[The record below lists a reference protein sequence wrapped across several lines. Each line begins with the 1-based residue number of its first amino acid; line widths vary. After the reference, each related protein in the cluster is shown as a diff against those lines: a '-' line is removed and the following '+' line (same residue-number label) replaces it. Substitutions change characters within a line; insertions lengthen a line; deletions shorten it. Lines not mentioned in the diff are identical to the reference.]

1 MIFTILVLGELT
13 SLAFLGG
20 VAKTALL
27 TGAVYVLFPELAA
40 LAYDVFTRP
49 AGVWAR
55 SPVMLAITP
64 SLAATIGTLVAQTM
78 PYGIWSVAICIA
90 GAMLLIRL
98 LRSPVAPAISAA
110 FLPLALG
117 VTSWWYPI
125 SIAAG
130 TGVLA
135 LLSIAYNRTL
145 ASQIRQTPPSL
156 TDAEDDEMERT
167 PRRYAWLPVFIAF
180 LLLTYGLAV
189 VTGLR
194 LILFPPLVVIA
205 FEMFAHAEVCPWAR
219 RPFALPL
226 ACTVAAAAGVGALV
240 VFGAGPLSV
249 AIAMLIGIATLR
261 MLRLHIP
268 PALAVGLLPQVM
280 PHADWHFAVA
290 VAAGTLMLTVFFL
303 LTRPLLLRHPD
314 ALGVR

>member
-1 MIFTILVLGELT
+1 MVLPILILGELS
-13 SLAFLGG
+13 SLVFLGS

-27 TGAVYVLFPELAA
+27 TGTVYVLFPELAA

-49 AGVWAR
+49 AGVWAQ
-55 SPVMLAITP
+55 SPAMLAITP
-64 SLAATIGTLVAQTM
+64 GAAATIGVLIARTM
-78 PYGIWSVAICIA
+78 PYGLGSAAICIA
-90 GAMLLIRL
+90 GAMVLIRV

-205 FEMFAHAEVCPWAR
+205 FEMFAHAEVCPWAK

-226 ACTVAAAAGVGALV
+226 ACTVTAAAGVGAIL

-249 AIAMLIGIATLR
+249 AVAMLIGIATLR
-261 MLRLHIP
+261 MLQLHVP

-290 VAAGTLMLTVFFL
+290 VAAGTLTLTASFVLARPFL
-303 LTRPLLLRHPD
+303 LRLPD
-314 ALGVR
+314 ALNLR

>member
-20 VAKTALL
+20 VAKAALL
-27 TGAVYVLFPELAA
+27 TGATYVLFPELAA

-55 SPVMLAITP
+55 SGVMLAITP
-64 SLAATIGTLVAQTM
+64 AAAATVGILVARTM
-78 PYGIWSVAICIA
+78 PYGIWSAAICVA

-117 VTSWWYPI
+117 VTNWWYPI
-125 SIAAG
+125 SIAAV

-135 LLSIAYNRTL
+135 LLSVVYNRTF
-145 ASQIRQTPPSL
+145 ASQIRRTPPRI
-156 TDAEDDEMERT
+156 TDAEDDEMERA
-167 PRRYAWLPVFIAF
+167 PRRHAWVPVFIAF
-180 LLLTYGLAV
+180 LLFSYGLAV

-226 ACTVAAAAGVGALV
+226 ACTVTAAGGVGALL

-249 AIAMLIGIATLR
+249 AVAMLIGIATLR
-261 MLRLHIP
+261 LLRLHIP

-280 PHADWHFAVA
+280 PHADWRFAVA
-290 VAAGTLMLTVFFL
+290 VAAGTLTLTASFL
-303 LTRPLLLRHPD
+303 LARPLLLRLPD
-314 ALGVR
+314 VLDWR